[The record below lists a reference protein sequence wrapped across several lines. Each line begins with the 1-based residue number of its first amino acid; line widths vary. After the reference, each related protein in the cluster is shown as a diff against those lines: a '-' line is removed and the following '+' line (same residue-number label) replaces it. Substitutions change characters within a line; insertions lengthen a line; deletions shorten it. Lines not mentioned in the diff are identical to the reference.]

1 MKTKYIIYTLLAL
14 LVAFLIYNKF
24 FSKHAKER
32 DAITGGAGG
41 GGAKGGKDA
50 KGGKGGRANPP
61 VSVVLMVVK
70 DTAVSNQID
79 ITGTIDAN
87 EKVSLISQTAGNI
100 TGIYFTEGTKVSKG
114 QLLVKV
120 YNQDQQAALQQINA
134 QMVLAR
140 DINNRNKIL
149 LEKEAV
155 SKEEYETSLS
165 SLNAMKAQADVIRAQ
180 ISRTEIRAPFSG
192 TIGLRNVSPGG
203 YLSPSTPI
211 ATIVNIDP
219 AKVTFSVP
227 ERYLPIIGK
236 GSKVKFTIESSQ
248 KEFAATVYAIEPS
261 LDATSRTITVRAK
274 APNPGNQLTAGS
286 FAKINLTL
294 DQIPKTIMVPT
305 ECVIPDLKSSKVYL
319 YKNGIA
325 VAQNVKTDLRTDT
338 KIQIVDGLKQGD
350 SLVVSGLIQIRPKS
364 PLKVLK
370 VIQ

>member
-24 FSKHAKER
+24 FSKRAKENSA
-32 DAITGGAGG
+32 AIGG
-41 GGAKGGKDA
+41 GGKGIKGKKNA
-50 KGGKGGRANPP
+50 P
-61 VSVVLMVVK
+61 VSVNLMIVK

-87 EKVSLISQTAGNI
+87 ERVNLTSQTAGNI
-100 TGIYFTEGTKVSKG
+100 TGIYFTEGTRVSKG

-120 YNQDQQAALQQINA
+120 YNADLQAQLQQIKA
-134 QMVLAR
+134 QMILAR

-165 SLNAMKAQADVIRAQ
+165 SLNSMKAQADVIKAQ
-180 ISRTEIRAPFSG
+180 MTRTEVRAPFSG

-203 YLSPSTPI
+203 YLSPATSI
-211 ATIVNIDP
+211 ATLVNIDP
-219 AKVTFSVP
+219 AKLTFSVP
-227 ERYLPIIGK
+227 ERYLEIIGK
-236 GSKVKFTIESSQ
+236 GSKVAFTIESSH
-248 KEFAATVYAIEPS
+248 KEFNATVYAIEPA

-274 APNPGNQLTAGS
+274 APNPGNLLTAGA

-305 ECVIPDLKSSKVYL
+305 ESVVPDIKSSKVYV
-319 YKNGIA
+319 YHNGLA
-325 VAQNVKTDLRTDT
+325 VAKDVKTDLRTDT
-338 KIQIVDGLKQGD
+338 RIQIISGLKQGD
-350 SLVVSGLIQIRPKS
+350 SIVVSGLIQIRPKA
-364 PLKVLK
+364 PLKILK
-370 VIQ
+370 VIK